1 MYGHQLQGQMGY
13 MIINQGSQQARPHST
28 VKMLA
33 FMVSSH

>member
-1 MYGHQLQGQMGY
+1 MYGHHIQGQMGY
-13 MIINQGSQQARPHST
+13 MIINQGSHQARPDSK